1 MLLLLSLIIAV
12 ALPAVLSEVFQ
23 RILIPRLVAKG
34 FVSKDVHKKEEPLIP
49 EPVGPAISFSFIV
62 ALMILLPLTDRWALL
77 AGIAAASG
85 LASLIGLLD
94 DIAPLGAKTKPVL
107 LTLPAF
113 ILMAT
118 GDIVPRPYL
127 PLLGRAR
134 LYYVYWI
141 ILLAMFTV
149 FSNAVNMMDAL
160 NGMLPSSVYAATI
173 PLIPIFL
180 VLNSLNSFLAL
191 LSLLSLLSSMFP
203 YYLRNKYPA
212 KVFGGDSNSLFIGA
226 AIASIAAASNTE
238 AFFSIALLPFMVSGF
253 SVIASV
259 GGLVERHEI
268 GKRPV
273 ILEEGRIKANP
284 DPKAPISLIAI
295 LTSDRPKT
303 EPEIVR
309 NTLLTSLL
317 SGLLACLT
325 FFLLTPR

>member
-1 MLLLLSLIIAV
+1 MLLLLTLV
-12 ALPAVLSEVFQ
+12 VVTLPAILSEIFQ
-23 RILIPRLVAKG
+23 RILIPRLIAKG
-34 FVSKDVHKKEEPLIP
+34 FVSKDVHKIGEPLIP

-62 ALMILLPLTDRWALL
+62 TLMLLLPLTSKWALL
-77 AGIAAASG
+77 AGIAASSG

-94 DIAPLGAKTKPVL
+94 DIAPLGAKIKPVL
-107 LTLPAF
+107 LILPAF
-113 ILMAT
+113 LLVAT
-118 GDIVPRPYL
+118 GEIIPRPYL

-134 LYYVYWI
+134 LYYAYWL

-160 NGMLPSSVYAATI
+160 NSMLPSSVYAATM
-173 PLIPIFL
+173 PLIPVLL
-180 VLNSLNSFLAL
+180 VLNNLDSLLALLAL
-191 LSLLSLLSSMFP
+191 LSSMLP
-203 YYLRNKYPA
+203 YYLRNRYPA

-259 GGLVERHEI
+259 GGLMERHEI
-268 GKRPV
+268 SRRPV
-273 ILEEGRIKANP
+273 MLEKGKIKANP
-284 DPKAPISLIAI
+284 DPKAPMSLIAI
-295 LTSDRPKT
+295 LTSDKPKM

-309 NTLLTSLL
+309 NISLISL
-317 SGLLACLT
+317 MSGLLACLT

>member
-1 MLLLLSLIIAV
+1 MLPLLTLIAV
-12 ALPAVLSEVFQ
+12 VLPAILSEIFQ

-34 FVSKDVHKKEEPLIP
+34 FVSKDVHKTGEPLIP
-49 EPVGPAISFSFIV
+49 EPVGPAVSFSFIV
-62 ALMILLPLTDRWALL
+62 ALMLLLPLSGRWTLL

-94 DIAPLGAKTKPVL
+94 DIAPLGAKTKPIL
-107 LTLPAF
+107 LILPAF
-113 ILMAT
+113 LLIAT
-118 GDIVPRPYL
+118 GEIIPRPYL

-134 LYYVYWI
+134 LYYVYWL

-160 NGMLPSSVYAATI
+160 NGMLPSSIYAATI
-173 PLIPIFL
+173 PLIPVLL
-180 VLNSLNSFLAL
+180 VLNRLDSLLAL
-191 LSLLSLLSSMFP
+191 LSLLSSMLP

-212 KVFGGDSNSLFIGA
+212 KVFGGDSNSLFVGA
-226 AIASIAAASNTE
+226 AIASIAATSNTE

-259 GGLVERHEI
+259 GGLAERHEI
-268 GKRPV
+268 SRRPV
-273 ILEEGRIKANP
+273 ILEKGKIKANP
-284 DPKAPISLIAI
+284 DIKAPISLIAI
-295 LTSDRPKT
+295 LTSDKPKT
-303 EPEIVR
+303 EPEIVK
-309 NTLLTSLL
+309 NTFFISLV